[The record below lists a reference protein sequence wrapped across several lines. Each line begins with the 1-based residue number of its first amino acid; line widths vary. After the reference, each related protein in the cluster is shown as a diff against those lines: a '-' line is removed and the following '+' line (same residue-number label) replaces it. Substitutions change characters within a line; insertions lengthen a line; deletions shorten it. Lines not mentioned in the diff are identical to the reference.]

1 MSQPLTPVVF
11 AGHVDH
17 GKSTLIGRLLA
28 DTGSLP
34 DGRLEE
40 VKASCERRGVDFE
53 PAFLMDAMQAE
64 RDQGVTIDAAR
75 ILLKSRQRHFRI
87 IDAPGHESFLRHMV
101 SGAAEASAAVLVID
115 AAEGVREQT
124 RRHSMLLGLLGVS
137 RIIIVVNKMDRVSE
151 TQRAF
156 DQISA
161 ELNSLMSD
169 AGLETEAVIP
179 AIARSGEMVAKRE
192 GDKGSILSW
201 WSGPSLLEALE
212 KLPGEPEAIDRPL
225 RMPVQDVL
233 KDADSRI
240 IIGRVESGRLSEGE
254 TVLLSPSGQTAKIAK
269 LVSWPDDTATA
280 FGPGEAAG
288 FLTES
293 RHFIDRGEM
302 VTALS
307 APSREA
313 SAFDARLF
321 WLADHPLR
329 AGDGITLRL
338 GTAEAQGEITK
349 IHHISDAGREGKP
362 EDGEVPAGAIAD
374 VSVRLRRTLALDD
387 YRDDPKTGRFVL
399 IDKGIICGGG
409 RVSLEGYQDD
419 SAARRAK
426 ASHIHYF
433 ASTVN
438 RADREERTGH
448 KGGVIWLTGLSGSGK
463 STLANALELALHRRG
478 WSSTI
483 LDGDNLRH
491 GLNADLGFSPDDRTE
506 NIRRVG
512 EVAALFAQSGL
523 IAISAFISPY
533 RTDRDQARAAAG
545 EGFHEIH
552 VATSLEVCEM
562 RDPKG
567 LYKKARDGQIKEFTG
582 ISAPYEEPDKPEL
595 VVDAGSQPIETCVE
609 QLLDYVDRNFRL

>member
-1 MSQPLTPVVF
+1 MSQTLTPIVF

-28 DTGSLP
+28 DTDSLP
-34 DGRLEE
+34 DGRLDE
-40 VKASCERRGVDFE
+40 VKASCKRRGVAFE

-75 ILLKSRQRHFRI
+75 IILKTPNRNFRI

-124 RRHSMLLGLLGVS
+124 RRHAVLLGLLGVS
-137 RIIIVVNKMDRVSE
+137 RVVVVVNKMDRVSDKPPVFE
-151 TQRAF
+151 A
-156 DQISA
+156 ISG
-161 ELNSLMSD
+161 ELKSLFEQ
-169 AGLETEAVIP
+169 AGLDTEAIIP
-179 AIARSGEMVAKRE
+179 AVARTGEMVVRRE
-192 GDKGSILSW
+192 GDADSVLDW
-201 WSGPSLLEALE
+201 WTGPTLLDVLGT
-212 KLPGEPEAIDRPL
+212 LPSEPEAADRPL

-233 KDADSRI
+233 KDGDSRI
-240 IIGRVESGRLSEGE
+240 VIGRVESGRLSEGE

-269 LVSWPDDTATA
+269 LVSWPDTDVTAI
-280 FGPGEAAG
+280 GPGEAAG

-307 APSREA
+307 APAREA

-329 AGDGITLRL
+329 LSDGVVLRL
-338 GTAEAQGEITK
+338 GTAEARGEIK
-349 IHHISDAGREGKP
+349 AIHQISDAGRANAP
-362 EDGEVPAGAIAD
+362 HDGDIPTGAIAD
-374 VSVRLRRTLALDD
+374 VAIQLRRTLAMDD
-387 YRDDPKTGRFVL
+387 YRDDPLTGRFVL
-399 IDKGIICGGG
+399 IDNGIICGGG
-409 RVSLEGYQDD
+409 RISLDGYEDEG
-419 SAARRAK
+419 AARRAK

-433 ASTVN
+433 ASNIN
-438 RADREERTGH
+438 RADRERRTGH

-491 GLNADLGFSPDDRTE
+491 GLNADLGFSPEDRTE

-512 EVAALFAQSGL
+512 EVAALFAQAGM

-533 RTDRDQARAAAG
+533 KRDRDQARAAAG
-545 EGFHEIH
+545 EGFHEVH

-567 LYKKARDGQIKEFTG
+567 LYKKAREGEIEEFTG
-582 ISAPYEEPDKPEL
+582 ISAPYEAPDHPEL
-595 VVDAGSQPIETCVE
+595 VIDAGNQPIEACVE
-609 QLLDYVDRNFRL
+609 QLLEYVDRNFSL